1 MYGQREGMSNP
12 GIAILHQVKDMQ
24 FFLGFAN
31 FYRRFIYNYSKIV
44 IPLTWLTRK
53 NMLWVWSENCQQAF
67 ITLKIAFTLVL
78 VLIYWDLNAPIVI
91 ETDTSNYILAAIISI
106 QVDTKVHLIVFHL
119 RMFSAAEL
127 NYDIYD
133 KKLLAI
139 YETFCKWG
147 YYLKETTFP
156 VKILINYKNLVYFN
170 IAIQFWLEHLGTK
183 LDTLT

>member
-1 MYGQREGMSNP
+1 
-12 GIAILHQVKDMQ
+12 
-24 FFLGFAN
+24 
-31 FYRRFIYNYSKIV
+31 
-44 IPLTWLTRK
+44 
-53 NMLWVWSENCQQAF
+53 
-67 ITLKIAFTLVL
+67 
-78 VLIYWDLNAPIVI
+78 
-91 ETDTSNYILAAIISI
+91 LAAIISI
-106 QVDTKVHLIVFHL
+106 QVDTKVHLIVFYL